1 MDEPKKTDIVED
13 LRETVDQYSHAPGA
27 GHDLLTD
34 PAAVA
39 QAVARDES
47 RDAKDHAGRLREG
60 RLERGFSLEELA
72 EKTGIDAAVL
82 AQVEQGQALLPLG
95 HLIKVT
101 KVLSLSMADAIST
114 GTEAVSVVR
123 ANQRTAVKRFG
134 EARLTKLG
142 YEYESLAPN
151 KKDRRMEPF
160 IVTLL
165 PSGADE
171 LSTHDGQ
178 EFIYVLEGLM
188 EVTVEDTREIL
199 GPGDSVYYDA
209 INRHLVRAHGDKPA
223 KILAVIV
230 S

>member
-1 MDEPKKTDIVED
+1 MDEQKRPEILED
-13 LRETVDQYSHAPGA
+13 LKEAVDQYSHARGA
-27 GHDLLTD
+27 GHDFLTD

-39 QAVARDES
+39 QAVASEES
-47 RDAKDHAGRLREG
+47 RHAEDHAGRLRAG
-60 RLERGFSLEELA
+60 RLERGFTLEELSQ
-72 EKTGIDAAVL
+72 KTGIEAAL
-82 AQVEQGQALLPLG
+82 LNQVEKGEALLPLG

-101 KVLSLSMADAIST
+101 KILSLSMADAIST
-114 GTEAVSVVR
+114 GTEVFSVVR
-123 ANQRTAVKRFG
+123 ADQRTKVKRFG

-165 PSGADE
+165 PSAADE

-178 EFIYVLEGLM
+178 EFIYVLEGSM
-188 EVTVEDTREIL
+188 EVTVEDAREIL
-199 GPGDSVYYDA
+199 GPGDAVYYDA
-209 INRHLVRAHGDKPA
+209 VNRHLVRAHGDKPA